1 MHIYFNGQEIKF
13 NHLEDKPGKKG
24 YKVRAVPNDHPWR
37 RWNQKIKDNK
47 QRNYLAAVLGN
58 FSLPWRQTGRA
69 TPSLRYPKD
78 YFNKLFN

>member
-37 RWNQKIKDNK
+37 RWNQKIKDDK
-47 QRNYLAAVLGN
+47 QRNYLAAVLG
-58 FSLPWRQTGRA
+58 
-69 TPSLRYPKD
+69 
-78 YFNKLFN
+78 